1 MLSRFAA
8 IVVAGV
14 AAAMMSTAAHAAPVT
29 FQFESPGADNPLGNF
44 TMGNKCNTIR
54 ISAGDLC
61 TVNPAAGFD
70 YAKDWA
76 TLNAVAL
83 ANGVVTYLV
92 QDLQPANSGL
102 GALTSGE
109 GSGDDQFQSAR
120 NESLVFDFGMAVYLT
135 EIDFNSGAD
144 RNCAT
149 PGGEGPCGTF
159 NLIID
164 GVLLPMFTNLTA
176 IDNMMFAHIAG
187 QVFEIVATGPAL
199 SGFALGSI
207 TVTNE
212 VPLPGAAFLLLSG
225 LAGLSFA
232 RRKAA

>member
-1 MLSRFAA
+1 M
-8 IVVAGV
+8 
-14 AAAMMSTAAHAAPVT
+14 
-29 FQFESPGADNPLGNF
+29 
-44 TMGNKCNTIR
+44 
-54 ISAGDLC
+54 
-61 TVNPAAGFD
+61 
-70 YAKDWA
+70 
-76 TLNAVAL
+76 
-83 ANGVVTYLV
+83 ANGVITSLV
-92 QDLQPANSGL
+92 QDLEPANSGL
-102 GALTSGE
+102 GALTAGE
-109 GSGDDQFQSAR
+109 GSGDDQFQSAQK
-120 NESLVFDFGMAVYLT
+120 ESLVFDFGMAVYLT

-159 NLIID
+159 NLIVD

-176 IDNMMFAHIAG
+176 IDNMAFALVAG

-232 RRKAA
+232 RRKSA